1 MKKYINYTILILA
14 ILLITGG
21 VVLQMW
27 KKHGKSSVNLD
38 TTQIV
43 STVINYQCV
52 KDAGWIN
59 FNKTDLNG
67 YDLGNYRRTEKF
79 IFSIIDDKNLMD
91 PSYSIQLEFDNI
103 DGYSYLA
110 IDENGGFL
118 ENLDEKNLLKTY
130 SSDKILPKEFISNEA
145 NNNTEK
151 YLNQLNELGFICE
164 ERQK

>member
-91 PSYSIQLEFDNI
+91 PSYSIQLEFENI

-110 IDENGGFL
+110 IDNSGDFTENFN
-118 ENLDEKNLLKTY
+118 EEKLQKTY
-130 SSDKILPKEFISNEA
+130 SSNKILPVEFATKN
-145 NNNTEK
+145 NKNNTEK

-164 ERQK
+164 ERKK

>member
-21 VVLQMW
+21 VALQMW
-27 KKHGKSSVNLD
+27 KKHGKSSVSLD

-52 KDAGWIN
+52 KDTGWVN

-91 PSYSIQLEFDNI
+91 PSYSIQLEFENI

-110 IDENGGFL
+110 IDENGGFV
-118 ENLDEKNLLKTY
+118 ENFDEKNLLKTY

-145 NNNTEK
+145 NNNTKK

-164 ERQK
+164 ER

>member
-118 ENLDEKNLLKTY
+118 ENLDEKNLLKIY